1 MPSMLTVF
9 VRTMILYA
17 VSVAAIRLM
26 GKRQVGQLQPYELVV
41 ALMIAELA
49 ASPMEDVGTPLLY
62 GIVPILGL
70 LLLHGVVTLLSV
82 KCMPV
87 RRFVSGGPS
96 VVIRRGVIQY
106 GEMRR
111 MCYTLSDLLEELR
124 AQGYLNIAD
133 VCTAV
138 LETSGKLSVFPYA
151 NKRPL
156 TPEDMHLAVDYEG
169 IPMTLVVD
177 GRVQRD
183 HLRRCGLTE
192 GWLLDRLRPLGYAG
206 PEQVLLCSL
215 DTKGMLL
222 VQGKADSEKKHLIQA
237 LDQKAVGW

>member
-1 MPSMLTVF
+1 MLTIF
-9 VRTMILYA
+9 VRTMILYV

-26 GKRQVGQLQPYELVV
+26 GKRQVGQLQPYEFVL

-49 ASPMEDVGTPLLY
+49 ASPMENVGTPLLY

-70 LLLHGVVTLLSV
+70 LLLHGVGTMLSV
-82 KCMPV
+82 KFMPV
-87 RRFVSGGPS
+87 RRAISGGPS
-96 VVIRRGVIQY
+96 VIIRKGAIQY

-111 MCYTLSDLLEELR
+111 MCYTTSDLLEELR
-124 AQGYLNIAD
+124 AQGFLNIAD

-138 LETSGKLSVFPYA
+138 LETSGKLSVFPFA

-156 TPEDMHLAVDYEG
+156 TPEDMQQQVDYED

-177 GRVQRD
+177 GRLQQE
-183 HLRRCGLTE
+183 HLQKCGLTE
-192 GWLLDRLRPLGYAG
+192 GWLWKQLRPIGYSQ

-215 DTKGMLL
+215 DTKGMLF
-222 VQGKADSEKKHLIQA
+222 VQGKGDKGRMHLLRA
-237 LDQKAVGW
+237 MEPRTAGW